1 MGNNQ
6 KFSFISVRN
15 QLSWLVTIL
24 SLSTAGCTA
33 TADSASEDLSNSS
46 LQPQTIQLDLPSERD
61 GVGGLITADVNNDG
75 RQDFIVTYPGK
86 IAVNDHSGTSLWTK
100 EVNLQVTRQA
110 ESQGLPG
117 LHGPG
122 VQAGDVDGDGKT
134 EVLFLTQEGTLEILE
149 GVNGQSQAS
158 ITLPSPDH
166 TQRWEHLVIANFRGE
181 GDRDILLQ
189 ATNAKGYRMGRYL
202 AAYSIPDLLNSQ
214 TPQPLWT
221 QNEFIANAHNGAR
234 VADLN
239 GDGKEEVLGGN
250 LISSDGQILHELPL
264 KGHVDSLFVADVRP
278 DLDGLEVV
286 ILEEGGGN
294 NVLPGTH
301 RFFRLGNRA
310 FNLFA
315 KERNRIFL
323 YNYQGLIWETDYKN
337 QEPQNAAIGEF
348 DPDRPGLEIWCRS
361 RNPEHQKPF
370 VFDAKGEL
378 IKTYKM
384 DHVAPK
390 TWTKKGVEVIFTIDW
405 TGGKEQFI
413 AAKERHTS
421 GDVAIFDGLNGDF
434 LYRFPQAADRLYV
447 ADVSGDWREEV
458 MVLNGNQLQIYSN
471 PESNPNPDAPRLWT
485 QDHYR
490 RSKMTW
496 NYYSP

>member
-6 KFSFISVRN
+6 NFRFISIRN
-15 QLSWLVTIL
+15 QLSLLLAIV

-33 TADSASEDLSNSS
+33 TADSASESLSNSS
-46 LQPQTIQLDLPSERD
+46 LQPQTIQLDLPAERD

-75 RQDFIVTYPGK
+75 RKDFIVTYPGK

-100 EVNLQVTRQA
+100 DVNLQITRQA

-117 LHGPG
+117 LHGSG
-122 VQAGDVDGDGKT
+122 VQAADVDGDGKT
-134 EVLFLTQEGTLEILE
+134 EVLFLTQDGKLEILE

-158 ITLPSPDH
+158 VTLASPEG
-166 TQRWEHLVIANFRGE
+166 TQRWEHLVITNFRGE

-202 AAYSIPDLLNSQ
+202 AAYAIPDLLNSQ

-250 LISSDGQILHELPL
+250 LISSEGQILHELPL

-278 DLDGLEVV
+278 DLEGLEVV

-294 NVLPGTH
+294 KVLPGTN
-301 RFFRLGNRA
+301 RLFRLGNRM
-310 FNLFA
+310 FDLFA
-315 KERNRIFL
+315 KERNRVFL
-323 YNYQGLIWETDYKN
+323 YNYQGLVWETHYKN
-337 QEPQNAAIGEF
+337 KEPQNAAIGDF

-361 RNPEHQKPF
+361 RNQEHQKPF
-370 VFDAKGEL
+370 VFDANGEL
-378 IKTYKM
+378 INKYKM
-384 DHVAPK
+384 DRVAP
-390 TWTKKGVEVIFTIDW
+390 TNWTTRGVEVIFTIDW
-405 TGGKEQFI
+405 TGEQEQFI

-434 LYRFPQAADRLYV
+434 LYRFTQAADRLYV
-447 ADVSGDWREEV
+447 ADVSEDWREEII
-458 MVLNGNQLQIYSN
+458 VLNGNQLQIYSN
-471 PESNPNPDAPRLWT
+471 PEPNPNPDKPRLWT